1 MLIGGRRYGGRTV
14 NSTASRRLRARQ
26 YSFVQTNAGPQQSMK
41 RRMMFAGVIGGLTL
55 SPSLVSSAMR
65 AINAN
70 AWRWAQLTVK
80 R

>member
-1 MLIGGRRYGGRTV
+1 
-14 NSTASRRLRARQ
+14 
-26 YSFVQTNAGPQQSMK
+26 
-41 RRMMFAGVIGGLTL
+41 MFAGVIGGLTL